1 MVLKEVKTRRKNVAT
16 CWIDYR
22 KACDV
27 VPHSWIMEC
36 LTIFK
41 IANNV
46 QNLLQFVMPFW
57 KLQVTSNNQQRSN
70 KKRNL
75 PRGLPITSTIHN

>member
-1 MVLKEVKTRRKNVAT
+1 MVLKEVKTRRKNVAS

-22 KACDV
+22 KAYDV

-36 LTIFK
+36 LTMFK

-46 QNLLQFVMPFW
+46 QNLLQYVMPFW
-57 KLQVTSNNQQRSN
+57 KFELTSKNQNFGNVAIKNRQRS
-70 KKRNL
+70 
-75 PRGLPITSTIHN
+75 